1 METATPQRH
10 ASGGPGKEPQHRNLF
25 EAFVATVDRLGDDV
39 AIRTENQALLA
50 SPLSTEPADL
60 KRRADFRAQV
70 IAYNGALAEVCA
82 LYKRC
87 LFDGKIPWSG

>member
-39 AIRTENQALLA
+39 AIPTENDEVAISWNELRGRAAAIAGGLA
-50 SPLSTEPADL
+50 GL
-60 KRRADFRAQV
+60 
-70 IAYNGALAEVCA
+70 G
-82 LYKRC
+82 
-87 LFDGKIPWSG
+87 